1 MKDVAVLGPLNIDLL
16 MVGEGPP
23 NWEALPSWSG
33 PADMEMTAAGSVGY
47 FVADLAKL
55 GNQVGVVSCL
65 PADSLGNFI
74 LDSLRSNHVDVHHVR
89 QVPDTV
95 CAIGAYILLFGS
107 RKRPLAYRMPSH
119 DPWPLSFSDEER
131 AYLLDARALHCGGYL
146 HFESTWHG
154 ETIGLFK
161 EAKARGLLTSV
172 DSQFPLHA
180 MAPPWLPGI
189 EDLLP
194 HVDLLLCDEDEA
206 RRMTAEDDLD
216 RVASRLMA
224 AGPETVVIK
233 RGAEGSLVY
242 TADRRI
248 EQPAIRLGELVDSI
262 GAGDAYDAAFVMG
275 MLEGW
280 PLERC
285 AAFASVAAGFTVTGV
300 GGSATMPTRKQVEE
314 RLQRL

>member
-16 MVGEGPP
+16 MVGAGPP
-23 NWEALPSWSG
+23 DWEALSTWAG

-55 GNQVGVVSCL
+55 GKQVGVVSCL
-65 PADSLGNFI
+65 SADSLGNFI
-74 LDSLRSNHVDVHHVR
+74 LDYLRSSRVDVNRVR

-119 DPWPLSFSDEER
+119 DPWPLAFSDEEQ

-154 ETIGLFK
+154 ETIALFK
-161 EAKARGLLTSV
+161 EAKARGLFTSV

-180 MAPPWLPGI
+180 MEPPWMPGF

-194 HVDLLLCDEDEA
+194 YVDLLFCDQDEA
-206 RRMTAEDDLD
+206 RAITAEDDLD
-216 RVASRLMA
+216 AVAGLLLE
-224 AGPETVVIK
+224 AGPGTVVIK
-233 RGAEGSLVY
+233 RGAEGSVIT

-248 EQPAIRLGELVDSI
+248 DQPAIKLGELVDSI
-262 GAGDAYDAAFVMG
+262 GAGDAFDAAFLMG
-275 MLEGW
+275 ILEGW

-285 AAFASVAAGFTVTGV
+285 ATFASVAAGFTVTGV
-300 GGSATMPTRKQVEE
+300 GGSATMPTREQVEAHM
-314 RLQRL
+314 Q